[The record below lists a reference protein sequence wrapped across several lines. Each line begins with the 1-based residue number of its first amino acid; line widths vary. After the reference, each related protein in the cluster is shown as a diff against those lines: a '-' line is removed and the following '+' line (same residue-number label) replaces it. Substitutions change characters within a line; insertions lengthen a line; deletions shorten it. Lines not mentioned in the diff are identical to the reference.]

1 MNWFFRKRR
10 PVATVAF
17 NMIPRRGPY
26 GGGNQWLNQLSSYL
40 KSCGYAV
47 QFHLDERV
55 DCVAGT
61 HAGLSGGLATMP
73 ILAVG

>member
-47 QFHLDERV
+47 QFHLDR
-55 DCVAGT
+55 ARR
-61 HAGLSGGLATMP
+61 LRGGNARRS
-73 ILAVG
+73 